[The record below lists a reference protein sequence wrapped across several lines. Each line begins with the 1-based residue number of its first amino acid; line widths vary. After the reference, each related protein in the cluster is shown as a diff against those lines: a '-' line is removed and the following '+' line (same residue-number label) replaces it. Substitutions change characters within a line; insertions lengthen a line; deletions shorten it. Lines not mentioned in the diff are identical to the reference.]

1 MIKRL
6 VAAAAIASLL
16 LSPAVLARGHSSS
29 SGRSESS
36 HSRAASPKAYHAPRE
51 HQHSKAAVGVPR
63 DAKGRIKRDPKAKSE
78 FKHTHPCPA
87 TGKSGGKCQGF
98 VIDHVNPLKRGGAD
112 APFNMQWQSV
122 EAAKAKDRI
131 E

>member
-29 SGRSESS
+29 
-36 HSRAASPKAYHAPRE
+36 SPKAYHAPRE

-78 FKHTHPCPA
+78 FKRTHPCPA

-112 APFNMQWQSV
+112 APANMQWQSV
-122 EAAKAKDRI
+122 EAAKAKDRV